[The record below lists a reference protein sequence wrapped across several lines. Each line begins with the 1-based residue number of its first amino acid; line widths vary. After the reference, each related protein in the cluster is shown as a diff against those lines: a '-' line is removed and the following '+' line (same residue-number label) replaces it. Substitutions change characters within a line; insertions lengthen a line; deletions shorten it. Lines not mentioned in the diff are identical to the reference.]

1 MSVRPVDAVLF
12 DLDGTLLDTAP
23 DLVFAL
29 NRALAEAGLPT
40 CELEAVKHCVS
51 GGLRAMLDFALAAT
65 APDTDGLF
73 CARPDF
79 RLPAEDYER
88 LLQRTLSL
96 YGMNLTERTSYFVG
110 MEEVLAA
117 LDALGLP
124 WGIVTNKTRRFT
136 DPLTAALN
144 LTARTVCIVSGDTT
158 PERKPHPLPL
168 LEASRLLGLEPG
180 RCVFIGDAAKDMEA
194 GRRAGMAT
202 LAALYGYIGPDDEPH
217 TWGADGALA
226 QPLDLL
232 DWLNGVNV

>member
-79 RLPAEDYER
+79 RLPAQVSPTKM
-88 LLQRTLSL
+88 LC
-96 YGMNLTERTSYFVG
+96 
-110 MEEVLAA
+110 
-117 LDALGLP
+117 
-124 WGIVTNKTRRFT
+124 
-136 DPLTAALN
+136 LTAFP
-144 LTARTVCIVSGDTT
+144 T
-158 PERKPHPLPL
+158 PHGRILRDGYCL
-168 LEASRLLGLEPG
+168 RRPG
-180 RCVFIGDAAKDMEA
+180 RPRSARSATTGSLHVA
-194 GRRAGMAT
+194 RR
-202 LAALYGYIGPDDEPH
+202 
-217 TWGADGALA
+217 
-226 QPLDLL
+226 
-232 DWLNGVNV
+232 